1 MSGILTSPRS
11 RRTSSYSS
19 QKRRSPATPRSPA
32 MRTERSPLARSLS
45 IKVLSTS
52 KRKVTRRLGDVS
64 LMPFLRSRTIRR
76 SDRDEDVLQHAAGNR
91 RLHRFMERS
100 QRVRLGNERLDV
112 EPAVGD
118 RRDRLRVAVRPE
130 VAAVDVQLFSVA
142 DDRPVDRRRFIENA
156 ELDERAELTD
166 HLQPQRHRGWVARRL
181 DEDVAAVAIRDVLH
195 SLHGVL
201 FGDVDAHV
209 STHLAGDIQPVVLGI
224 ESDQSTRLKELGDL
238 EHAEA
243 DVPDAGDHDRV
254 ALRDLPPLDRM
265 PGAGRW
271 LDIRGLGGR
280 ERFRHLVHDRL
291 GGVEGIFRHP
301 SDKEALEA
309 EDGVNLTHPVLP
321 VLAKPALATGDDL
334 FGDHAVSELDAVS
347 FSRALAQSH
356 DVTGKLMAGDRGW
369 LAVTALA
376 VAAPEEFAAQPALHV
391 GCADTTGINFDE
403 HFARTRR
410 GNWDL
415 FNAIVTRSVRSYDG
429 HGLVNHGFPSRL
441 KGSFAPFQF
450 SSTKAYRTETGTQK

>member
-1 MSGILTSPRS
+1 
-11 RRTSSYSS
+11 
-19 QKRRSPATPRSPA
+19 
-32 MRTERSPLARSLS
+32 
-45 IKVLSTS
+45 
-52 KRKVTRRLGDVS
+52 
-64 LMPFLRSRTIRR
+64 
-76 SDRDEDVLQHAAGNR
+76 
-91 RLHRFMERS
+91 MERG

-112 EPAVGD
+112 EPTVGD
-118 RRDRLRVAVRPE
+118 RGDRLRVAVWPE
-130 VAAVDVQLFSVA
+130 VAAVDVQLFGIA

-156 ELDERAELTD
+156 EFDEGAELTD
-166 HLQPQRHRGWVARRL
+166 HLQSQRYRGWVAGRF
-181 DEDVAAVAIRDVLH
+181 DEDVAAVAIGDVLH
-195 SLHGVL
+195 SLHGIL
-201 FGDVDAHV
+201 FGDVDAQV
-209 STHLAGDIQPVVLGI
+209 GTHLAGDIQPVVLGI
-224 ESDQSTRLKELGDL
+224 ESDQLTRLKEFGDL
-238 EHAEA
+238 EHAEP
-243 DVPDAGDHDRV
+243 DVPDTGNHDCV
-254 ALRDLPPLDRM
+254 ALGDLSPLNRV
-265 PGAGRW
+265 PGTGCRF
-271 LDIRGLGGR
+271 DVRGLAGR

-291 GGVEGIFRHP
+291 GGVERVFRHTA
-301 SDKEALEA
+301 DEEALEA

-376 VAAPEEFAAQPALHV
+376 VAAPEELAAQPALHV
-391 GCADTTGINFDE
+391 GCADTAGINVDE
-403 HFARTRR
+403 HFARPRR

-441 KGSFAPFQF
+441 KASFALFQF